1 MKANDLSLQFWA
13 PELWGLNTGAEVIVL
28 RPTNFRY
35 YAKKYDFCRDFFANV
50 VIFTRKCYEKQTKS
64 CSFRKFL
71 ETHFAKAFLP
81 FHQLLNWSS
90 SYSHKS
96 INLKKV
102 LKTRKSFLFR
112 PWLNG
117 MDVTWWQKG
126 RPSLL
131 GKIPEFEGCKGATKL
146 SVFFQFCALKYV
158 LLIEGI
164 S

>member
-1 MKANDLSLQFWA
+1 MIYLCNFGLLNYEGFQHWCRGHRFAPNQLSLLRKKVW
-13 PELWGLNTGAEVIVL
+13 LLSGL
-28 RPTNFRY
+28 
-35 YAKKYDFCRDFFANV
+35 FANV

-96 INLKKV
+96 INLKKI
-102 LKTRKSFLFR
+102 LKTRKGFLFR

-117 MDVTWWQKG
+117 IDVTWWQKG

-131 GKIPEFEGCKGATKL
+131 GKIPEFEGSKTATKL

>member
-1 MKANDLSLQFWA
+1 MIYLCNF
-13 PELWGLNTGAEVIVL
+13 GLLNYEGFNTGAEVTVL

-35 YAKKYDFCRDFFANV
+35 YAKKVWLLSGLFANV

-131 GKIPEFEGCKGATKL
+131 GKIPECEGSKTQTEL
-146 SVFFQFCALKYV
+146 SVFSSFELWNTDKC
-158 LLIEGI
+158 
-164 S
+164 